1 LNQASEEIAYTL
13 VVEGSNVYADLA
25 AAQAAALPSV
35 VRAIAEA
42 IRARAAGGEAQ
53 VCREQPAPYEV

>member
-1 LNQASEEIAYTL
+1 MNQASEEVAYTL

-35 VRAIAEA
+35 VRAVTEA
-42 IRARAAGGEAQ
+42 IRARAVAAEAQ
-53 VCREQPAPYEV
+53 VCREQQASYEV

>member
-1 LNQASEEIAYTL
+1 VNQASEEIAYTL

-35 VRAIAEA
+35 VRAVTEA
-42 IRARAAGGEAQ
+42 IRARVAAGEAQ
-53 VCREQPAPYEV
+53 VCREQQASYEV